1 MDRCVIFVVVVGFG
15 MLVMIPFVL
24 SAQGDHGAKLVE
36 LRERY
41 ATAKSSGEVGAIES
55 SARAIVEQFR
65 VSRQPGLLG
74 VSEEIYR
81 DALGFVKNMPEL
93 KPFALEMGRLAY
105 GLKRKDKNPTV
116 YDEQAILNDINA
128 HM

>member
-1 MDRCVIFVVVVGFG
+1 MDGCGVFVAVMVIG

-24 SAQGDHGAKLVE
+24 SAQEDHSAKLVE

-41 ATAKSSGEVGAIES
+41 SAAKSSGQVGAIES
-55 SARAIVEQFR
+55 SARAVVEQFR
-65 VSRQPGLLG
+65 MTRQSGLLG
-74 VSEEIYR
+74 ISEEIYR

-105 GLKRKDKNPTV
+105 GLKRKDKNPTI